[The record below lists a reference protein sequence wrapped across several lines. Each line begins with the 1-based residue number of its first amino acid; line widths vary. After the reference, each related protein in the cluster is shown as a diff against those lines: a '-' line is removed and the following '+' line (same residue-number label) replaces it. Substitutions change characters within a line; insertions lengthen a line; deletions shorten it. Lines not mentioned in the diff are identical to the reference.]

1 MQREFLREEEHCY
14 ELREQYQKIEEKYLN
29 EKNKYKLKSKKKQK
43 IMMIPPYRR
52 LFHIVEFSLLIA
64 QNIKVRQIKRVEF
77 KFAR

>member
-1 MQREFLREEEHCY
+1 M
-14 ELREQYQKIEEKYLN
+14 N
-29 EKNKYKLKSKKKQK
+29 EKNNYKLKSKKKLK